1 MKKKLMLLS
10 ALVLSLFLVSC
21 GGKKDDAKKTDAPK
35 TEAAKQLSVAEY
47 KTEVEKIFKEIQDA
61 SAPMQ
66 TINPGDPTAAMKA
79 AKEVITKV
87 TPLYEN
93 LSTLQAPDSLKNA
106 QSKLKDGADAS
117 LELLKVSS
125 EMFEFASNPSAA
137 GNADIMKKMQ
147 ELQGKM
153 SDLQSK
159 AVGMNEAIT
168 EINAAN

>member
-21 GGKKDDAKKTDAPK
+21 GGKKDDAKKPDAP
-35 TEAAKQLSVAEY
+35 AAATKQLSVAEY
-47 KTEVEKIFKEIQDA
+47 KTEIEKIFKEIQDA

-66 TINPGDPTAAMKA
+66 AVNPGDPTAAMKT

-87 TPLYEN
+87 TPLYEK
-93 LSTLQAPDSLKNA
+93 LSSLTAPDSLKNA

-137 GNADIMKKMQ
+137 GSADVMKKMQ
-147 ELQGKM
+147 DLQGKM
-153 SDLQSK
+153 TDLQSK
-159 AVGMNEAIT
+159 AVGMNEAIA